1 MKNIKYELHTVDLQD
16 FFIPI
21 NEIKSEL
28 YKVSA
33 KNAEEAIHKLTS
45 NPSKFSKVRSVHL
58 IETSPNC
65 VFSDKNINGAQRWN
79 RTTDTRIF
87 SPLLYRLSYL
97 GNKKSEIIF

>member
-1 MKNIKYELHTVDLQD
+1 MKNIKYELHTLDLQD

-65 VFSDKNINGAQRWN
+65 VFSDKNINEHA
-79 RTTDTRIF
+79 
-87 SPLLYRLSYL
+87 LLS
-97 GNKKSEIIF
+97 KEIDHHQIHDKELKHFTMKLIK